1 LECVSTTAG
10 VAGSANA
17 DRFPN
22 GRARRDGAGSRMEAL
37 MSWTEERVE
46 LLRKLWGDGLS
57 AAQVAAELG
66 PGITRNAVIGKIHRL
81 GLAERAKTSSV
92 PRPRAPRT
100 PRTQTTEL
108 RAQGPVVMGNVA
120 LALSPNAVVAL
131 APQIEENVIP
141 ISARVTLMELRESM
155 CRWPLGDPTA
165 AEFRFCGAKSPAGSG
180 PYCCQHSRIAYQP
193 AMDKRRRE
201 PLRAIR

>member
-1 LECVSTTAG
+1 
-10 VAGSANA
+10 
-17 DRFPN
+17 
-22 GRARRDGAGSRMEAL
+22 

-100 PRTQTTEL
+100 PRTQTAEI

-141 ISARVTLMELRESM
+141 ISARVTLMELREFDV
-155 CRWPLGDPTA
+155 PLAAWRSVRRGIPLLRSQIARRLGPVLLPAFAHRLPARAGQAPPRTTARDPLIA
-165 AEFRFCGAKSPAGSG
+165 SRRLARRSPTD
-180 PYCCQHSRIAYQP
+180 Q
-193 AMDKRRRE
+193 
-201 PLRAIR
+201 LRPNVSSKE